1 MADNLVK
8 ILFRFYSDILE
19 DETVETMWAEVIDR
33 EKGHYQ
39 IDNIPFYAP
48 LVASDDIVFAKYD
61 ERESMLTY
69 RETIQY
75 SGNSTIHVIIMDDQY
90 DIDAIRGIF
99 HDMGCLSE
107 KNSDKYF
114 ALNIPAKVD
123 YLPIK
128 ANLDQLEKEDVIG
141 YAESCLSENH
151 QYKDYFL

>member
-1 MADNLVK
+1 MADNSVK

-19 DETVETMWAEVIDR
+19 EDTTETLQAEVIDK
-33 EKGHYQ
+33 EKGYYKLET
-39 IDNIPFYAP
+39 IPFHAP
-48 LVASDDIVFAKYD
+48 LVALGDIVYAKYD
-61 ERESMLTY
+61 EAESILIY

-99 HDMGCLSE
+99 HEISCLSE
-107 KNSDKYF
+107 KNSNKYF
-114 ALNIPAKVD
+114 ALNVPAKVD

-128 ANLDQLEKEDVIG
+128 DNMDQLEKEDIIG